1 MKLLTLHPSANPYE
15 PTVWKVDGLAICELQ
30 GMITWSY
37 DMGLYTAI
45 SKEIFED
52 KDTALNDFF
61 ECFPKCRGKYA
72 FKKGDQAGSG

>member
-1 MKLLTLHPSANPYE
+1 
-15 PTVWKVDGLAICELQ
+15 
-30 GMITWSY
+30 MITWSY